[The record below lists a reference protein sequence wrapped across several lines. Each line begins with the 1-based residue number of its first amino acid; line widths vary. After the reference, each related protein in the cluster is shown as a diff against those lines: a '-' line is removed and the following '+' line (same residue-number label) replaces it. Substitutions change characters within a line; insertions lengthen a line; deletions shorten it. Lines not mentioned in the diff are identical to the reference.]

1 VDGDVNFGRADIIL
15 CPAMTTPKKFT
26 LPDIAREELAPH
38 ELELLAF
45 VEKLADL
52 ANGLQ
57 EHVEQL
63 EEEVARLKKAKERA

>member
-1 VDGDVNFGRADIIL
+1 ML
-15 CPAMTTPKKFT
+15 TPKKFT
-26 LPDIAREELAPH
+26 LPDITREELTPQ

-63 EEEVARLKKAKERA
+63 EEEVVRLKKAKQRA